1 MAHPLLCSYHGLS
14 RFPPPV
20 VLFFDRTRER
30 DGEGDKAFRKISL
43 PPRVRAKQFMRGLF
57 LNIVGEVTDPYEE
70 WEQWETNGAIVHV
83 NPISV
88 ENWEKRYGA
97 ALVVLFGAS
106 VTQQQQA
113 EIAVASLALAKSG
126 VETVAIN
133 CEHHDETCVSTFSPH
148 SFPAIYFK
156 KGEHFWKGYRG
167 AVEAASIVAWSGVVS
182 GVSKPSD
189 SADPAHSEL

>member
-30 DGEGDKAFRKISL
+30 DGEEDKAYRKISL

-57 LNIVGEVTDPYEE
+57 LNLVGELTDPYEE
-70 WEQWETNGAIVHV
+70 WEQWDTNGAVVHV
-83 NPISV
+83 NPISE
-88 ENWEKRYGA
+88 ENWEQAHGA

-106 VTQQQQA
+106 VTHQQQA
-113 EIAVASLALAKSG
+113 EVAAASLVLAQRG

-148 SFPAIYFK
+148 SFPAIYYKK
-156 KGEHFWKGYRG
+156 KGEHSFWKGYRG
-167 AVEAASIVAWSGVVS
+167 AVEASSIVAWSGVDND
-182 GVSKPSD
+182 D
-189 SADPAHSEL
+189 STEQTHNEL